1 MYEEHPMTKKTI
13 SVSELSQ
20 WMEQTKDMVLIDVRT
35 AGEFRR
41 GHVPSA
47 LNLHGEAL
55 RRYLHTVP
63 SQTTVAVICQSG
75 GRSQLACKVM
85 SGDFQRLVNVEG
97 GTSAWIRAGLP
108 IEKENNTMNAST
120 ETKLRRQTHFV
131 AAIMLTTALTMGF
144 TGHPEWFYL
153 ACLPAFGLMLDAITG
168 VCPMTLILR
177 KAPWNAGCS

>member
-1 MYEEHPMTKKTI
+1 MYEETPITMTTL
-13 SVSELSQ
+13 SVSELSK
-20 WMEQTKDMVLIDVRT
+20 WMEQSKDLVLIDVRT

-55 RRYLHTVP
+55 RRYLLTVP
-63 SQTTVAVICQSG
+63 SLTTVAVICQSG
-75 GRSQLACKVM
+75 GRSQRACELM
-85 SGDFQRLVNVEG
+85 SPDFQRLVNVEG

-108 IEKENNTMNAST
+108 IEKENNTMNASK